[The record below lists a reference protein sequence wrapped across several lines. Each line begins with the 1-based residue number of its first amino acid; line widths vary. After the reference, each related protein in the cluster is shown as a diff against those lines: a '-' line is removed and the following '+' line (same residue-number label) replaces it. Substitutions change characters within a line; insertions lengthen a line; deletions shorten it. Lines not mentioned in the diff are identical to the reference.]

1 MTGAAIVVTVSP
13 IHTACQLLQTNQIV
27 MLANA
32 QQATTAT
39 RRRRCRSARAE
50 RRLAGLLW
58 LTRCGLRRS
67 VSRRRLMWGAF
78 LRARS
83 SARRR
88 ARSLL
93 MWAG

>member
-27 MLANA
+27 MLASA
-32 QQATTAT
+32 QQATTAI

-50 RRLAGLLW
+50 RCFAGLLCCRGVDSESW
-58 LTRCGLRRS
+58 VAVALLR
-67 VSRRRLMWGAF
+67 GAL

-93 MWAG
+93 MRAG